1 MTIASMTIGA
11 EGETHTASP
20 IGGIGLLTI
29 ATGFAAFALLA
40 AHPEQNAR
48 TFAEVIQNEAAGQ
61 LVAAIV
67 HGGFIVV
74 LGLQVVCYAVFSGR
88 LGLHRPAAV
97 AGLVFFAIGM
107 AFFCGS
113 LLMDGLVTPA
123 VAARYI
129 AKPDKIESARVLFVL
144 MGTMTSFL
152 MPIGLTFQSAGVAA
166 WGWALAARGHRAAG
180 LFGLVAGGVMVA
192 ALIASFAL
200 MNPLIMMAAIATTGV
215 WAIVAGTMMLRRSV

>member
-1 MTIASMTIGA
+1 MTTASMTMSSDA
-11 EGETHTASP
+11 ETPSTSRSR
-20 IGGIGLLTI
+20 GIGLLAI
-29 ATGFAAFALLA
+29 ATGVAAFALLA
-40 AHPEQNAR
+40 SHPAENAR

-61 LVAAIV
+61 MMAAIV

-74 LGLQVVCYAVFSGR
+74 LALQAVCYAVFSGR
-88 LGLHRPAAV
+88 LGRPAAV

-123 VAARYI
+123 IAARYV

-152 MPIGLTFQSAGVAA
+152 MPIGLMFQSAAIAA
-166 WGWALAARGHRAAG
+166 WGWALTANGLRTAGVFGVVLGAAMI
-180 LFGLVAGGVMVA
+180 VALA
-192 ALIASFAL
+192 ASFTMA
-200 MNPLIMMAAIATTGV
+200 NPFAMMGAIAATGV
-215 WAIVAGTMMLRRSV
+215 WALLAGGLMMGGKV